1 MKLEMFND
9 NIMSWFTKSGFTIWN
24 KSKMYVNEI
33 LQVFDFS
40 QYFLQ
45 IIFCLKSFGKWKF
58 FKRKIKE
65 KDRQFIYH
73 IFVQVFWIFVQY
85 EQSHD
90 MLQKSYFLA

>member
-9 NIMSWFTKSGFTIWN
+9 DILSWLTKSGFTIWN

-45 IIFCLKSFGKWKF
+45 IIF
-58 FKRKIKE
+58 
-65 KDRQFIYH
+65 
-73 IFVQVFWIFVQY
+73 V
-85 EQSHD
+85 
-90 MLQKSYFLA
+90 